1 LTIDAIPNPSNS
13 ALAERFGDG
22 PRLLADIGGTNA
34 RFVLETRPGQFEAEC
49 VLLCSDFCSLL
60 EALTYYLGSAQ
71 AKAAGA
77 TRVRHAAIAVANPV
91 ESDMVK
97 IMNNQWEFSIEA
109 TRVALGFDTLLAVND
124 FTALA
129 MALPHLQPDQR
140 LQVGGGKARAGSVI
154 GLIGS
159 GTGLGVS
166 GLIPSEG
173 RWIALGSEGGHVSFS
188 PCDQREMD
196 VLSYAW
202 REMPHVS
209 AERLLSGRGLE
220 LIYRALGERAS
231 KKQLAPLSASE
242 VTRRAKDGSCVL
254 CIEAVDCF
262 CAIFG
267 SVAGNVAMT
276 LGALGG
282 IHIGGG
288 IVPRLGPLFAQSPF
302 RRRFEDKG
310 RLSAYLAQIPTYV
323 ITAAHPTF
331 VGAAAILAQN
341 LKQIRSD
348 APILEEIRQ
357 QRMRMSPS
365 ESKVADVVLK
375 APRTVLSMPIAE
387 IAQQSGVSQPTV
399 IRFCRTIGV
408 QGMADFK
415 LKLASALHGGAISVS
430 HCHVETSDTDVEL
443 ARKVL
448 GNNASAT
455 LALRDM
461 LDGKALTAG
470 IKLVRGARRVELLS
484 DGGARVVAEDLQH
497 KLLNLGIVSNCFADA
512 KAQEISAGLLKSD
525 DVALVISC
533 SGETPELLRAAKLAR
548 ACGASILAVTVSGSS
563 LAKLA
568 NVLLALNHPKDD
580 LNVVPTI
587 GRLLQLMLLD
597 VLAAGLARSETA
609 SPPGEPPHRPVPAAR
624 GRAIP
629 DR

>member
-1 LTIDAIPNPSNS
+1 LNTEPILDPSNND
-13 ALAERFGDG
+13 LIGRFSNG

-34 RFVLETRPGQFEAEC
+34 RFVLETRPGQFDAVC
-49 VLLCSDFCSLL
+49 VLSCSDFSSLL
-60 EALTYYLGSAQ
+60 NALTYYLGSVRAQ
-71 AKAAGA
+71 ATGAA
-77 TRVRHAAIAVANPV
+77 RVRHAAIAVANPV
-91 ESDMVK
+91 DGDVVR
-97 IMNNQWEFSIEA
+97 IMNNHWVFSIEA
-109 TRVALGFDTLLAVND
+109 LRVALGFDTLLVVND

-140 LQVGGGKARAGSVI
+140 LQVGAGKARADSVI

-173 RWIALGSEGGHVSFS
+173 RWTALGSEGGHVSFA

-209 AERLLSGRGLE
+209 TERLLSGRGLE
-220 LIYRALGERAS
+220 LIYRALGERVGRNN
-231 KKQLAPLSASE
+231 LVPLSASE
-242 VTRRAKDGSCVL
+242 VTSRAQDGSCTL

-282 IHIGGG
+282 IYIGGG
-288 IVPRLGPLFAQSPF
+288 IVPRLGPLFAHSPF
-302 RRRFEDKG
+302 RRRFEEKG

-331 VGAAAILAQN
+331 VGASAILAQN
-341 LKQIRSD
+341 LKEVSTD

-357 QRMRMSPS
+357 QRTRMSPS
-365 ESKVADVVLK
+365 ESKVANWVLK
-375 APRTVLSMPIAE
+375 APRAVLGLPIAE
-387 IAQQSGVSQPTV
+387 IAHQAGVSQPTV

-408 QGMADFK
+408 QGLADFK
-415 LKLASALHGGAISVS
+415 LKLASALTGGAISVS

-461 LDGKALTAG
+461 LDAKALTAG
-470 IKLVRGARRVELLS
+470 IKLLRGARRVELLS
-484 DGGARVVAEDLQH
+484 SASSHVVAADMQH
-497 KLLNLGIVSNCFADA
+497 KLLDLGIISNCFADP
-512 KAQEISAGLLKSD
+512 KTQEISAGLLNPD
-525 DVALVISC
+525 DVALVISR
-533 SGETPELLRAAKLAR
+533 SGETPELLRSAKVAR
-548 ACGASILAVTVSGSS
+548 ARGATILAVTASGSS

-568 NVLLALNHPKDD
+568 NVLLALNYAKDD
-580 LNVVPTI
+580 LNMVPVI
-587 GRLLQLMLLD
+587 VRLLQLMLLD
-597 VLAAGLARSETA
+597 LLAAGLARSETGLA
-609 SPPGEPPHRPVPAAR
+609 TSPK
-624 GRAIP
+624 
-629 DR
+629 